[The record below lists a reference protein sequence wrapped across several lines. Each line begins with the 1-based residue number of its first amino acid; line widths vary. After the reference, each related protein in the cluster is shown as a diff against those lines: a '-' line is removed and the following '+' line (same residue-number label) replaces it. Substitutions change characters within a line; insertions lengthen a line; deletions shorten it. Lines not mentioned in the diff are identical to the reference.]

1 MAAVPGRWLVRGDQ
15 MTEQERDAK
24 RWRILM
30 IMIDEDQVRP
40 MTEGCD
46 PGGLLSNEL
55 TESVDRHI
63 DKEIE

>member
-1 MAAVPGRWLVRGDQ
+1 
-15 MTEQERDAK
+15 MTAEQLDAL

>member
-1 MAAVPGRWLVRGDQ
+1 
-15 MTEQERDAK
+15 MTAEQLDAL

-63 DKEIE
+63 NKEIP